1 MKLFLYL
8 FVFSFWTISL
18 AAHNTCVLRA
28 AIDVG
33 AAGPKLRIAEVDR
46 TTNKITKILYTK
58 QWSVFF
64 QDHLSK
70 NSDKKL
76 SPEIMFEGLRAIK
89 EALALAKSFEIQ
101 GVVIVGA
108 SPFRKALNA
117 DEFAKNIYLE
127 SGLPIHILDQE
138 LEAKLAFQAA
148 LAKSSSHLENL
159 VAWDIGGGSTQFITL
174 GLEGE
179 YLFEG
184 SSEGSGPFRDLI
196 VESIQKRSLKEY
208 KSPNPLSDE
217 EVCLAKVHAELLASN
232 VTQVFKDKL
241 CHSETRVVGVGSVFG
256 RGIASLV
263 RGKNPFTT
271 EDLEGVIHDL
281 IGKTDCDLGGGDF
294 ACVEVSNAI
303 LVYGFMKELG
313 IQKMHIM
320 DVNNADGAI
329 VYNPFWTDK
338 QRE

>member
-1 MKLFLYL
+1 
-8 FVFSFWTISL
+8 
-18 AAHNTCVLRA
+18 
-28 AIDVG
+28 
-33 AAGPKLRIAEVDR
+33 
-46 TTNKITKILYTK
+46 
-58 QWSVFF
+58 
-64 QDHLSK
+64 
-70 NSDKKL
+70 
-76 SPEIMFEGLRAIK
+76 
-89 EALALAKSFEIQ
+89 
-101 GVVIVGA
+101 
-108 SPFRKALNA
+108 
-117 DEFAKNIYLE
+117 
-127 SGLPIHILDQE
+127 LPIHILDQE